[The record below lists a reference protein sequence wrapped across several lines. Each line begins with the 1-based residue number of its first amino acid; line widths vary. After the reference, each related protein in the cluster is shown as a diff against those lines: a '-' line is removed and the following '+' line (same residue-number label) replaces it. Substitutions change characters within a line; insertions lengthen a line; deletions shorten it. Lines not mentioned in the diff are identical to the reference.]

1 MHITPF
7 GYNIKRG
14 KKMKE
19 IYKHIEKLRKDNNM
33 TQVGLAKRLGITR
46 SAVNAW
52 EMGISKPHFNHIIE
66 LARIFHVT
74 TDYLLMVDDARH
86 YIDISDLSEK
96 EKKVM
101 IDLAAALRDKN

>member
-1 MHITPF
+1 MSIYAIVVYRAGNEIILT
-7 GYNIKRG
+7 GA
-14 KKMKE
+14 KE
-19 IYKHIEKLRKDNNM
+19 NEM
-33 TQVGLAKRLGITR
+33 TQVDLVNRLGISR

-52 EMGISKPHFNHIIE
+52 EMGISKPHINHIIE
-66 LARIFHVT
+66 LSKIFSVT

-86 YIDISDLSEK
+86 LLDISDLSER